1 MINFNG
7 LLGGGAPMTTMQ
19 IPGSL
24 RAQDAAT
31 AGGLAFLVGELEK
44 RDPKLREP
52 MSSVTY
58 ARDIVIKTGG
68 GWVEN
73 TSAYNV
79 SYASSGGED
88 GGIIG
93 GQTNNI
99 PIMQADIG
107 KDIFKVFN
115 WAHILK
121 VPFIDQQKMQ
131 SISRSLDD
139 ILDKGIR
146 LTHDKTLD
154 RNVYVGFP
162 KYGTYGLVN
171 NPAVTAGSAPA
182 GAASTTTWKTKTP
195 EEILNDI
202 NLIMTDTWGDSEYD
216 LTGMANHILIPPEQ
230 YAWLVKTLISTAGSQ
245 SILSY
250 LLENNIGKNQGVDL
264 FIAPCRWCIGA
275 GVGGTDRMVA
285 YAMDEDR
292 IRVQQ
297 TVPLSRIMT
306 APSVEQIGYL
316 SAYAG
321 QFGQVEVLAYT
332 CIQYMDGI

>member
-1 MINFNG
+1 MDFTNT
-7 LLGGGAPMTTMQ
+7 PMSALQ

-52 MSSVTY
+52 LVSVTY
-58 ARDIVIKTGG
+58 PRDIVVKTGG

-73 TSAYNV
+73 TSAHNV
-79 SYASSGGED
+79 SYATAAGDD

-107 KDIFKVFN
+107 KDVFKVFN

-121 VPFIDQQKMQ
+121 VPFLDQSKLQN
-131 SISRSLDD
+131 IGRSLDD

-146 LTHDKTLD
+146 LNHDKTMD
-154 RNVYVGFP
+154 QNVYLGFP

-171 NPAVTAGSAPA
+171 NPNVTTTSAPNGA
-182 GAASTTTWKTKTP
+182 GGTATWATKTAD
-195 EEILNDI
+195 EILKDI
-202 NLIMTDTWGDSEYD
+202 NTAMVNTWTASEYD
-216 LTGMANHILIPPEQ
+216 LSGMANHILIPPAQ
-230 YAWLVKTLISTAGSQ
+230 YAKLVSTKISDAGNM
-245 SILSY
+245 SILEF

-264 FIAPCRWCIGA
+264 FIAPSRWCIGA
-275 GVGGTDRMVA
+275 GAAGKDRMVA
-285 YAMDEDR
+285 YANDEDR
-292 IRVQQ
+292 IRVSQ
-297 TVPLSRIMT
+297 TVPLTRAMT
-306 APSVEQIGYL
+306 SPSVEQLAYL
-316 SAYAG
+316 TAYAA
-321 QFGQVEVLAYT
+321 QMGQVEFLFLQPV
-332 CIQYMDGI
+332 QYMDGI

>member
-1 MINFNG
+1 MFNFNNI
-7 LLGGGAPMTTMQ
+7 LGSGAPTTTLP

-52 MSSVTY
+52 MTSVTY
-58 ARDIVIKTGG
+58 PRDIVIKTGG

-79 SYASSGGED
+79 SYASSAGED

-107 KDIFKVFN
+107 KDIFKTFN

-121 VPFIDQQKMQ
+121 VPVIDQSKMQ
-131 SISRSLDD
+131 TIGRSLDD

-154 RNVYVGFP
+154 RNVYLGFP
-162 KYGTYGLVN
+162 QYGTYGLVN
-171 NPAVTAGSAPA
+171 HPNVTASSAPVGPA
-182 GAASTTTWKTKTP
+182 SSTTWATKTP
-195 EEILNDI
+195 DGILNDI
-202 NLIMTDTWGDSEYD
+202 NLIMVETWTNSEYD
-216 LTGMANHILIPPEQ
+216 LTGMANHILIPPTQ
-230 YAWLVKTLISTAGSQ
+230 YAWLVKTVISSAGNQ
-245 SILSY
+245 SILQF
-250 LLENNIGKNQGVDL
+250 LLDNNIGKNQGVDL
-264 FIAPCRWCIGA
+264 FIAPSRWCIGA
-275 GVGGTDRMVA
+275 GTGGTDRMVA
-285 YAMDEDR
+285 YAMNEDR

-297 TVPLSRIMT
+297 TVPLARVMT
-306 APSVEQIGYL
+306 APSIEHLGYL

-321 QFGQVEVLAYT
+321 QFGQVEVLAYS